1 MCYNFYD
8 VGFGKPN
15 LMISEKGGVFVFISD
30 KIPAYI
36 YTSLS
41 EEGVDL
47 EKIMLATYCDMN
59 DDHIFCDTYV
69 IATTDKLYV
78 LSGTVSLE
86 HGSDSKSRSLDKVW
100 KETAFRGYDVATI
113 ERLNCEELISS
124 ARLTATTSDGQTI
137 FLTAMTNTC
146 RSSVLLFIK
155 YFERMKKGQISSPD
169 FEIDAEDDPKERCC
183 PKCGMRY
190 PDRNRK
196 ICPKC
201 MEKGKL
207 YRRFGMFLVKYKAYI
222 AIMLLSLVLLTLT
235 GVLVPYVSNEFF
247 YDEVLSKNGSF
258 FGEVLFVVG
267 LVVATRLLSQIFTV
281 INGFISAKISAKIV
295 FDLKMT
301 VFTAIE
307 KLSLSFF
314 GSRQT
319 GGLMAQVNNDSNTI
333 YYFFCDGI
341 PYFLINIVQV
351 AVICVLL
358 FIENPLLAAL
368 SLVTVPVFFFII
380 LRTYRKEMKLHAKTF
395 SSTRALNGQLVDVL
409 GGMRVVKAFSQ
420 EETEIKKFDRVSR
433 RASKHHK
440 KLTLFNNYVYPS
452 VGLILYLGN
461 IIALGVGGWMV
472 ISGYHDFTYGKLLKF
487 VAYVNMIY
495 SPMYFFADM
504 VDWSAASTNALQR
517 LFEIYDT
524 EPDIS
529 EKEDAITPETF
540 EGKVEFCNVD
550 FSYTKN
556 RKVIDDVSFDVDAG
570 KTLGI
575 VGHTGAGKS
584 TIANLIMRL
593 YDCDEGKV
601 LIDGVNVKDLSFK
614 ALYDNIAI
622 VSQETYFF
630 IGSILDNIRY
640 ANPSASYEEVVR
652 AAKLAGAH
660 DFIMKMP
667 DAYNTM
673 IGFGYKGLSGGERQR
688 LSIARAILRDPKI
701 LILDEATAAMD
712 TETEKMIQNAITSLT
727 KGKTTIMIAHRLST
741 LSDADELIV
750 IEHGKVAERGT
761 HKELLAIENG
771 VYNKLYT
778 LQAEALKNAG
788 ITE

>member
-1 MCYNFYD
+1 M
-8 VGFGKPN
+8 
-15 LMISEKGGVFVFISD
+15 FISD

-78 LSGTVSLE
+78 LSGTVVLE

-100 KETAFRGYDVATI
+100 KETAFREYDVATI

-169 FEIDAEDDPKERCC
+169 FEIDAEDAPDERCC

-267 LVVATRLLSQIFTV
+267 LVVATRLLAQIFTV
-281 INGFISAKISAKIV
+281 VNGFISAKISAKIV

-314 GSRQT
+314 GNRQT

-333 YYFFCDGI
+333 YSFFCDGV

-472 ISGYHDFTYGKLLKF
+472 ISGYNDFTYGKLLKF

-529 EKEDAITPETF
+529 EKEDAITPENF

-556 RKVIDDVSFDVDAG
+556 RKVIDNVSFDVDAG

-601 LIDGVNVKDLSFK
+601 LIDGINVKDLSFK

-673 IGFGYKGLSGGERQR
+673 IGFGYKGLSGGEKQR

-750 IEHGKVAERGT
+750 IEHGKIAEKGT

-771 VYNKLYT
+771 VYNRLYT